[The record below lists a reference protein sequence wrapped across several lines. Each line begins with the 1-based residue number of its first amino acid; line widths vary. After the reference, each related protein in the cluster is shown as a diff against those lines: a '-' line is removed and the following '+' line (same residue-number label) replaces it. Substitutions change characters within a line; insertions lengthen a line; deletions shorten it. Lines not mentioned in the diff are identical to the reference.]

1 MITADTVLRRKP
13 DLVASDMGGE
23 TVMLDIDSGR
33 YFGLSGVGPH
43 LWDALARDTRVDA
56 LVASVREQFD
66 AAPDEDVE
74 HDVMEFLNRLVDKGL
89 VRVVG

>member
-13 DLVASDMGGE
+13 DLVATDMDGE

-43 LWDALARDTRVDA
+43 IWEALERDTRADV
-56 LVASVREQFD
+56 LVAGVRERYD
-66 AAPDEDVE
+66 AGPHEDIE
-74 HDVMEFLNRLVDKGL
+74 RDVMGFLDRLVEKGL
-89 VRVVG
+89 VTVVP

>member
-1 MITADTVLRRKP
+1 M
-13 DLVASDMGGE
+13 
-23 TVMLDIDSGR
+23 
-33 YFGLSGVGPH
+33 GPH